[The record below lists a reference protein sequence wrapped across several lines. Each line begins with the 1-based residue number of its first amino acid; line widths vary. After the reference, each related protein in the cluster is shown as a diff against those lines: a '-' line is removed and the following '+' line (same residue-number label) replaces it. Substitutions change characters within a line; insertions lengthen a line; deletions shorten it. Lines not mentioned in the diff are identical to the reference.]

1 MYVGRFPD
9 KKFCFFDKVDEND
22 DAYRAVCVHFSVM
35 HLVRSMDLVMD
46 LMSSK
51 VSMNIEMPVMIAIEP
66 KAWTKKDGWLF
77 LCLVKTKN
85 SNASN
90 FAAQPF
96 VGIFLC
102 LFGN

>member
-35 HLVRSMDLVMD
+35 DLVRSMDLVMD

-77 LCLVKTKN
+77 LWLVKTKN